1 LGKGEIV
8 KEQNREI
15 AERRK
20 GEIEGLLVRAV
31 LLFRFS
37 SILPKLIT

>member
-20 GEIEGLLVRAV
+20 GEIKDLLVRAV
-31 LLFRFS
+31 SLFLYFA
-37 SILPKLIT
+37 PN